1 MYLTLIFTI
10 VPSILIAFYII
21 FSDRFREPVLPVIYA
36 FLLGFLI
43 IIPAGLLNTILIFS
57 NENPANFSFIAGFTE
72 EPLKFI
78 LLYLFLRK
86 QNEFNEPIDAI
97 VYATL
102 LSLGFATLENF
113 EYVYLS
119 DLEISSLLIAFIRAF
134 TAIPLHACCGV
145 VMGYYLGL
153 YIFQGPKIL
162 LLKSICLPILIH
174 SFYNYLCD
182 VSLLVSLFYLVIIFL
197 FAKSLLKKLKALQ
210 IKKDIEKEV
219 KY

>member
-78 LLYLFLRK
+78 LLYLFLL
-86 QNEFNEPIDAI
+86 NTN
-97 VYATL
+97 
-102 LSLGFATLENF
+102 
-113 EYVYLS
+113 
-119 DLEISSLLIAFIRAF
+119 
-134 TAIPLHACCGV
+134 
-145 VMGYYLGL
+145 
-153 YIFQGPKIL
+153 
-162 LLKSICLPILIH
+162 
-174 SFYNYLCD
+174 
-182 VSLLVSLFYLVIIFL
+182 
-197 FAKSLLKKLKALQ
+197 
-210 IKKDIEKEV
+210 
-219 KY
+219 